1 MPFNLLNYFIIDC
14 YQNKLAKKYET
25 ESKISK
31 KDYFFKKKWIFSPDQ
46 KYNQYVDRTRK

>member
-31 KDYFFKKKWIFSPDQ
+31 KDYFFFKNGHLALIR
-46 KYNQYVDRTRK
+46 NIIIM